1 MSKAWN
7 SYDQTQKNSIFQYLG
22 VSHSSIGIL
31 AACIDLMVIV
41 GSSTAS
47 NYLDKL
53 LFQQGDAVTGAQISV
68 DPITGVIFVAVYRNL
83 KLYWPAYLPDPI
95 KNNGRQLAPWSFSI
109 LLLKA
114 SAALLQASGPCCGN
128 RILLSLSSPRL
139 L

>member
-7 SYDQTQKNSIFQYLG
+7 SYDRTQKNSIFQYLG

-83 KLYWPAYLPDPI
+83 KLY
-95 KNNGRQLAPWSFSI
+95 
-109 LLLKA
+109 
-114 SAALLQASGPCCGN
+114 
-128 RILLSLSSPRL
+128 
-139 L
+139 